1 MPINGNHVYLEVNL
15 TYGKSP
21 DFKISRIP
29 SKTFSCIRC
38 YLSKVW
44 NALDKDTASQDT
56 MLVGMAKVLAVR
68 MLATTFALKSP
79 NVLTQH
85 GMGAKHAL
93 VTMK

>member
-15 TYGKSP
+15 TYIKSP
-21 DFKISRIP
+21 DFKSLIQ

-38 YLSKVW
+38 YLSKVS
-44 NALDKDTASQDT
+44 NALDKDTASQGT
-56 MLVGMAKVLAVR
+56 MLAGMAKVLTVK

-79 NVLTQH
+79 NVLTLH
-85 GMGAKHAL
+85 GMGAKHAP